1 MIYCDISY
9 DIGEYLDYS
18 NCKFRKKL
26 VDTLIEQCTENI
38 DVVKIDNENENENE
52 NKYSFCKVC
61 IVCIVL
67 FSVILAISIGI
78 GIYFVY
84 YHWYLKKI

>member
-38 DVVKIDNENENENE
+38 DVVKIDNENENEN
-52 NKYSFCKVC
+52 KYSFS
-61 IVCIVL
+61 IVYIVYIVL
-67 FSVILAISIGI
+67 FSIILAISIGI